1 MAAPSLPPPPALA
14 VAAAPQGL
22 APGLAP
28 AAPVSASGASPGP
41 TPAAPGNAAPR
52 DRYKAFAFAA
62 AELLVEADPDGRVLF
77 LAGNFIRR
85 LGRAAESAL
94 GAPARDLVLPEERP
108 AFDAALARLLAEGR
122 LPPTALQLRSTEPM
136 RCVLTGL
143 LHRDGVPVPRA
154 ARGEAGLRLA
164 LCFGGLPAERGAAP
178 HRAPAPAPAGQTTDA
193 ASLAREAESL
203 LLGLSDA
210 PGQAPVLSL
219 VELNGTNGRLTP
231 RASVVREVTALLAEH
246 AGPQGKAAQLAPGF
260 FGMVHSGA
268 ESPNLGM
275 VVEQLQAVLT
285 GAGLQGTS
293 IATRA
298 LALETAPAKGM
309 SGPQA
314 VRALRLALGTF
325 AQGGSAALAK
335 AGFDDGLHGF
345 VGAVGPRAA
354 ALGRAIAERRFSLA
368 FQPIVELAQPE
379 AAPSHYEALI
389 RPLATD
395 GLPPLGPQAFVN
407 LAEMVG
413 LSAELDLAVADASMA
428 ALARAGGEIRV
439 ACNVS
444 GLSLQDPAF
453 RRQLLT
459 LLESHA
465 PELRERLLIEVT
477 ETVEIDNDAEAV
489 TSREALRQ
497 HGVTVC
503 IDDFGAGAAGLSY
516 LRLLKPDLVKLDG
529 RFMEAISGG
538 QRGESYNFAAA
549 LVELA
554 RATGAAVVVE
564 RIETEA
570 DADTA
575 RSFGARYG
583 QGWLFG
589 RPGALPGNLGPRAF
603 GASARRASTPRPDS
617 LVATG

>member
-1 MAAPSLPPPPALA
+1 MPQPTLPHAPTP
-14 VAAAPQGL
+14 AAASS
-22 APGLAP
+22 
-28 AAPVSASGASPGP
+28 AAA

-62 AELLVEADPDGRVLF
+62 AELLVEADPEGRAVF

-85 LGRAAESAL
+85 LGRGAESAL
-94 GAPARDLVLPEERP
+94 GAPARDLVALEDRP
-108 AFDAALARLLAEGR
+108 VFDAALARLLAEGR
-122 LPPTALQLRSTEPM
+122 LPPTALQLAGTEPLP
-136 RCVLTGL
+136 CVLTGL

-154 ARGEAGLRLA
+154 TRGEAGLRLA
-164 LCFGGLPAERGAAP
+164 LSFGGLPAERAIPRRPAAP
-178 HRAPAPAPAGQTTDA
+178 ILPTDA
-193 ASLAREAESL
+193 ATLAREAESL

-210 PGQAPVLSL
+210 PGEPGVAPVLSL
-219 VELNGTNGRLTP
+219 LELNGRDGRLTP
-231 RASVVREVTALLAEH
+231 RASVVRDVTALLAEH
-246 AGPQGKAAQLAPGF
+246 AGPQGKAAQIAPGF
-260 FGMVHSGA
+260 FGMVHSGS
-268 ESPNLGM
+268 EPPSLGS
-275 VVEQLQAVLT
+275 VVEQLQAVLA
-285 GAGLQGTS
+285 GAGLQG
-293 IATRA
+293 ATVATHA
-298 LALETAPAKGM
+298 LTLETSPAKGM

-325 AQGGSAALAK
+325 AQGGTAALAK

-354 ALGRAIAERRFSLA
+354 ALARAIADRRFSLA

-379 AAPSHYEALI
+379 ATPSHYEALI

-395 GLPPLGPQAFVN
+395 GLPTLGPQAFVN

-413 LSAELDLAVADASMA
+413 LSAELDLAVADASLV
-428 ALARAGGEIRV
+428 ALTRAGGEIRV

-453 RRQLLT
+453 RRRLLA

-465 PELRERLLIEVT
+465 AELRERLLIEVT
-477 ETVEIDNDAEAV
+477 ETVEIDNEAEAV
-489 TSREALRQ
+489 TCREALRQ

-529 RFMEAISGG
+529 RFMEATSGG

-589 RPGALPGNLGPRAF
+589 RPGTLPGNLGPRAF
-603 GASARRASTPRPDS
+603 GASARRAATPRPEG

>member
-1 MAAPSLPPPPALA
+1 MPQPPPPASA
-14 VAAAPQGL
+14 T
-22 APGLAP
+22 P
-28 AAPVSASGASPGP
+28 AP
-41 TPAAPGNAAPR
+41 TPPAPGNAAPR

-62 AELLVEADPDGRVLF
+62 AELLVEADPEGRAVF
-77 LAGNFIRR
+77 LAGNFLRR
-85 LGRAAESAL
+85 LGRGAESAL
-94 GAPARDLVLPEERP
+94 GAPARDLVAFEDRP
-108 AFDAALARLLAEGR
+108 QFDAALARLLAEGR
-122 LPPTALQLRSTEPM
+122 LPPTALSLASTEPLP
-136 RCVLTGL
+136 CVLTGL

-164 LCFGGLPAERGAAP
+164 LSFGGLPAERALPRRPAAP
-178 HRAPAPAPAGQTTDA
+178 MLPTDA
-193 ASLAREAESL
+193 TSLAREAESL

-210 PGQAPVLSL
+210 PGETGVAPVLSL
-219 VELNGTNGRLTP
+219 LELNGRDGRLTP
-231 RASVVREVTALLAEH
+231 RASVVRDVAALLAEH
-246 AGPQGKAAQLAPGF
+246 AGPQGKAAQIAPGF
-260 FGMVHSGA
+260 FGMVHSGN
-268 ESPNLGM
+268 EPPNLGL
-275 VVEQLQAVLT
+275 VVEQLQTVLA
-285 GAGLQGTS
+285 GAGLQG
-293 IATRA
+293 ATVATHA
-298 LALETAPAKGM
+298 LTLETPARGM

-325 AQGGSAALAK
+325 AQGGTAALAK

-354 ALGRAIAERRFSLA
+354 ALARAIADRRFSLA
-368 FQPIVELAQPE
+368 FQPIVELAEPE
-379 AAPSHYEALI
+379 AAPAHYEALI

-395 GLPPLGPQAFVN
+395 GLPTLGPQAFVN

-413 LSAELDLAVADASMA
+413 LSAELDLAVADASLV
-428 ALARAGGEIRV
+428 ALTRAGGETRV

-453 RRQLLT
+453 RRRLLA

-465 PELRERLLIEVT
+465 PELRARLLIEVT
-477 ETVEIDNDAEAV
+477 ETVEIDNEAEAV
-489 TSREALRQ
+489 ASREALRQ

-516 LRLLKPDLVKLDG
+516 LRLLKPNLVKLDG
-529 RFMEAISGG
+529 RFMEATSGG

-554 RATGAAVVVE
+554 RATGAAVVAE
-564 RIETEA
+564 RIETES

-589 RPGALPGNLGPRAF
+589 RPGTLPGNLGPRAF
-603 GASARRASTPRPDS
+603 GATARRAATLRPEG
-617 LVATG
+617 LVASS